1 MKEAMEDSKGAMR
14 ERTVMPQLQR
24 SDCIEAVKTIKEAI
38 QQSRYRAAKLVNSE
52 ILGLY
57 YAVGRYISLYSRSA
71 QYGSNA
77 LCVISEQLQQE
88 MPGLKGFSEAS
99 MKRMRKFYEGWCE
112 HIEKRPLTVADF
124 GMIPIYVDYQRI
136 EIRPLTVDEFTGEQL
151 HDFLSVPFI
160 HHYEILVHTSSLEE
174 RLFYIRE
181 CATHFWSKDFL
192 ITQLKADLF
201 HKGAARNNFQT
212 AIPDSRLRNKAMRMF
227 REDIVM
233 DFLRIPDPDD
243 VDEKDVE
250 RQIVENIKNFIMS
263 LGSDFSFMGNQ
274 YRIVVE
280 GEESFI
286 DLLFYNRRLRS
297 LVAIELKGGKFK
309 PEYAGKMNYYLSALD
324 EYVRLPEENPSIGI
338 ILCRSLSE
346 KKVEFSFRD
355 LNKPVGV
362 ATYHSSTELPEA
374 YKNILPSADELR
386 KLL

>member
-1 MKEAMEDSKGAMR
+1 MQQLMR
-14 ERTVMPQLQR
+14 SEY
-24 SDCIEAVKTIKEAI
+24 IEAVKTIKEAI

-52 ILGLY
+52 VLGLY
-57 YAVGRYISLYSRSA
+57 YAVGRYISFCSRSA

-77 LCVISEQLQQE
+77 LRVISEQLQQE

-99 MKRMRKFYEGWCE
+99 MKRMRKFYEGWSE
-112 HIEKRPLTVADF
+112 QIENRPLPVDGLETAT
-124 GMIPIYVDYQRI
+124 IPFDYQQIR
-136 EIRPLTVDEFTGEQL
+136 IRPLTVDEFTGEQL

-160 HHYEILVHTSSLEE
+160 HHYEILVHTSTLEE

-192 ITQLKADLF
+192 ITQLKADIF
-201 HKGAARNNFQT
+201 HKGTAKNNFQA
-212 AIPDSRLRNKAMRMF
+212 AISDTRLRDKAMRMF
-227 REDIVM
+227 REDVVM
-233 DFLRIPDPDD
+233 DFLKIPDPDD

-263 LGSDFSFMGNQ
+263 LGGDFSFMGNQ
-274 YRIVVE
+274 YRIIVD

-297 LVAIELKGGKFK
+297 LVAVELKGGKFK

-338 ILCRSLSE
+338 ILCRSVNE

-355 LNKPVGV
+355 LGKPVGV

-374 YKNILPSADELR
+374 YRNILPSADELR

>member
-1 MKEAMEDSKGAMR
+1 MQQLL
-14 ERTVMPQLQR
+14 RT
-24 SDCIEAVKTIKEAI
+24 DYIEAVKTIKEAI

-52 ILGLY
+52 VLGLY
-57 YAVGRYISLYSRSA
+57 YAVGRYISSYSRKA

-77 LCVISEQLQQE
+77 LRIISDQLQRE

-99 MKRMRKFYEGWCE
+99 MKRMRKFYEGWSGW
-112 HIEKRPLTVADF
+112 IENRPPAVDDLDAVLGFPDYHQIVIRPLTVA
-124 GMIPIYVDYQRI
+124 
-136 EIRPLTVDEFTGEQL
+136 EFTGEQL

-160 HHYEILVHTSSLEE
+160 HHYEILVHTNTLEE

-192 ITQLKADLF
+192 IGQLKADLF
-201 HKGAARNNFQT
+201 HKGVAQNNFQT
-212 AIPDSRLRNKAMRMF
+212 AIPDTRLRDKAMRMF
-227 REDIVM
+227 REDVVM
-233 DFLRIPDPDD
+233 DFLHIPDPDD
-243 VDEKDVE
+243 VDERDVE

-263 LGSDFSFMGNQ
+263 LGGDFAFMGNQ
-274 YRIVVE
+274 YRVIVE

-309 PEYAGKMNYYLSALD
+309 PEYVGKMNYYLSALD

-338 ILCRSLSE
+338 ILCRSVNE

-374 YKNILPSADELR
+374 YKNILPSAEELR